1 MQQLLKWTL
10 ESIREEDSF
19 SWMEEYRY
27 EWTPLVQSAVSK
39 IIEGQTVLVVTDDDN
54 RWFGKY
60 IMSKLNCKERNRPFL
75 PFFPLET
82 IFPNLKSLNSTQD
95 LELLDDML
103 DIAYPNGHFLWYI
116 GKADHLYTKFVYR
129 SDENFL
135 WIMDEEVQNSF
146 KLRSSDV
153 LLDIKLLQLFKLFN
167 KTIDVG
173 LFGEIDFDA

>member
-1 MQQLLKWTL
+1 MTL
-10 ESIREEDSF
+10 CHAVRADVNDSVIFTDTVYMNIQGGGVEIRSIHGRRELGAF
-19 SWMEEYRY
+19 VR
-27 EWTPLVQSAVSK
+27 
-39 IIEGQTVLVVTDDDN
+39 
-54 RWFGKY
+54 
-60 IMSKLNCKERNRPFL
+60 
-75 PFFPLET
+75 FPS
-82 IFPNLKSLNSTQD
+82 SL
-95 LELLDDML
+95 
-103 DIAYPNGHFLWYI
+103 
-116 GKADHLYTKFVYR
+116 YR